1 VRLFIAYK
9 NRLKFMNN
17 SNRPFYFLLFFLCH
31 ELIIAAYYFEIYLGL
46 EPCPLCMV
54 SRAVVITLGISFLL
68 AAIHNPKKLTRKI
81 YHVFFSLFALLG
93 VLVSGRH
100 IYLQSLPPEDV
111 PSCGPGLDYMLETLP
126 MSDVLKQVLHGSG
139 ECAEVSWQFM
149 SLSMP
154 VWMLIIYLS
163 LMTLSL
169 VTLFKRDRNLIFSDS

>member
-1 VRLFIAYK
+1 
-9 NRLKFMNN
+9 MNN
-17 SNRPFYFLLFFLCH
+17 SNRPYYFLLFFICH

-54 SRAVVITLGISFLL
+54 SRTIVIILGLSFLL
-68 AAIHNPKKLTRKI
+68 AALHNPKKLTRKI
-81 YHVFFSLFALLG
+81 YHGFFSLFAFLG

-126 MSDVLKQVLHGSG
+126 MSDVLKQVMHGSG
-139 ECAEVSWQFM
+139 ECAEVSWRFM

-154 VWMLIIYLS
+154 VWMLIIYLAF
-163 LMTLSL
+163 MVLSL
-169 VTLFKRDRNLIFSDS
+169 AVLFKPDRKFVFTDA